1 MKRIVG
7 ISGRESASRAT
18 AGLTLSFDRRRR
30 SRLRARLDGG
40 EEVAVV
46 LPRGT
51 VLEDGDVLV
60 LDDDRLVRVNAAA
73 EVLSR
78 ATSADPLVLARAA
91 YHLGNRHIPVQV
103 GPGFLA
109 YQHDH
114 VLDDMVRGL
123 GLTVAA
129 VEAPFEPE
137 SGAYGHGHGHGGRH
151 SHDDDLGDDHDHGH
165 DHGHDHDHDHDHD
178 HETK

>member
-1 MKRIVG
+1 MKRVVG
-7 ISGRESASRAT
+7 IGEREQASRA
-18 AGLTLSFDRRRR
+18 AASLTLSFDRRRR

-51 VLEDGDVLV
+51 VLSDGDVLV
-60 LDDDRLVRVNAAA
+60 LSDERLVRVQAAA

-78 ATSADPLVLARAA
+78 ATSTDPLLLARAA
-91 YHLGNRHIPVQV
+91 YHLGNRHVPVQV
-103 GPGFLA
+103 GGGFLA

-123 GLTVAA
+123 GLAVAA

-151 SHDDDLGDDHDHGH
+151 SHEDDLDDEHSHHEHSHHEHSHHGH
-165 DHGHDHDHDHDHD
+165 GP
-178 HETK
+178 KR

>member
-7 ISGRESASRAT
+7 IGERTNASRAT

-30 SRLRARLDGG
+30 SRFRARLDGG
-40 EEVAVV
+40 EEIAVV

-60 LDDDRLVRVNAAA
+60 LEDDRLVRVNAAS

-78 ATSADPLVLARAA
+78 AAAEDPLLLARAA
-91 YHLGNRHIPVQV
+91 YHLGNRHVPVQV
-103 GPGFLA
+103 GAGFLA

-123 GLTVAA
+123 GLVVAA

-151 SHDDDLGDDHDHGH
+151 SHEDDLEDDHQHHDHEHHDHEHHDHGR
-165 DHGHDHDHDHDHD
+165 
-178 HETK
+178 K

>member
-7 ISGRESASRAT
+7 IGQREMASRAT

-30 SRLRARLDGG
+30 SRQRARLDGG

-51 VLEDGDVLV
+51 VLEDGDVLL
-60 LDDDRLVRVNAAA
+60 LDDERLVRVNAAA

-78 ATSADPLVLARAA
+78 ATSTDPLVLARAA

-123 GLTVAA
+123 GLVVAT
-129 VEAPFEPE
+129 VEASFEPE

-151 SHDDDLGDDHDHGH
+151 SHDDDL
-165 DHGHDHDHDHDHD
+165 HDHDHDHDHHHHHD
-178 HETK
+178 HHHGTKG